1 MNQTEAMRISEEFL
15 NAYTLKHPEYWEENE
30 PRVTCQCAAKGRTE
44 NAVYIIFSIPDGENE
59 EDPELMALAQRAM
72 DALLEAHPEL
82 QKLEVTFDLSA

>member
-1 MNQTEAMRISEEFL
+1 
-15 NAYTLKHPEYWEENE
+15 
-30 PRVTCQCAAKGRTE
+30 
-44 NAVYIIFSIPDGENE
+44 VYIIFSIPDGENE